1 MRRERLKTVLPIVVV
16 IAGIIVMAILVQARP
31 PIQKEDPEPQT
42 PLVRVVRLD
51 PVDVRINIPSQGTV
65 EAQHVSEIV
74 AQVSGTVTSVAP
86 DFAAGGRLR
95 RGEMILQL
103 DPRDYHVA
111 LAQSEAALAQARTRL
126 ARVNAEAEI
135 ARREW
140 SELGTGSGTP
150 LALQEPQLAEAR
162 AVVEAAEASLMQ
174 ARLNLAR
181 TTIRAPFDGR
191 ILHKRVDLG
200 QFVPAGSPIATIYAV
215 EYAEV
220 SLPVTSRDLALIDLR
235 SIGTDSAPR
244 VVLRS
249 ELGGAMRQWE
259 GRIVR
264 TAGAIDPGSRMLE
277 LIARIDR
284 PFSGEAL
291 DGLPLQVGAFV
302 TAEIEGVLVEGVFLL
317 PRGALRRDS
326 TVFVVD
332 DHDRLRMRRVEVL
345 RTTAT
350 DAVIRSGITS
360 ADRVILSPMETP
372 VEGMTV
378 QVEDNGSPANGFRDS
393 TGGDVRP

>member
-1 MRRERLKTVLPIVVV
+1 MKRARLKAILPIVVV

-31 PIQKEDPEPQT
+31 PVQKEEPEPQT
-42 PLVRVVRLD
+42 PLVRVVRLE
-51 PVDVRINIPSQGTV
+51 PADVRINIPSQGTV

-74 AQVSGTVTSVAP
+74 AQVSGSVTAVAP
-86 DFAAGGRLR
+86 EFAAGGRLR
-95 RGEMILQL
+95 RGETILQL
-103 DPRDYHVA
+103 DPRDYQVA

-126 ARVNAEAEI
+126 ARVAAEAEI
-135 ARREW
+135 AREEW
-140 SELGTGSGTP
+140 SELGAGSGTP

-200 QFVPAGSPIATIYAV
+200 QFVPAGSAVATVYAV

-220 SLPVTSRDLALIDLR
+220 ALPVTSRDLAFIDLG
-235 SIGTDSAPR
+235 SIGTGSAPR

-249 ELGGAMRQWE
+249 ELAGAARQWE
-259 GRIVR
+259 GRLVR

-277 LIARIDR
+277 LIARIEN
-284 PFSGEAL
+284 PFSREAL
-291 DGLPLQVGAFV
+291 DALPMQVGMFV
-302 TAEIEGVLVEGVFLL
+302 TAEIEGTLVEGVFLL
-317 PRGALRRDS
+317 PRGALRRDA

-332 DHDRLRMRRVEVL
+332 DQNRLRMRPVEVL

-350 DAVIRSGITS
+350 EAVVRSGITR

-378 QVEDNGSPANGFRDS
+378 QVEDNGSPANGIGDS
-393 TGGDVRP
+393 TGGDVQR